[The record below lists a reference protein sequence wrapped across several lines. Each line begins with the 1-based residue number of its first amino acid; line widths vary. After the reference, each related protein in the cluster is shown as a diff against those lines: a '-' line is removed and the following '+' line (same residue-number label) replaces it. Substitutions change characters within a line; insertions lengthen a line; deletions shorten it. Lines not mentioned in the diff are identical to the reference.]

1 MSAVSEAV
9 ALEFR
14 DPSGEPLRFE
24 WRADELAAFDPAV
37 AGEQPVWRFGG
48 ELDWDEI
55 EAVRLLSARLED
67 GRLLAIAALRPA
79 EAQGHGEEITAGA
92 IGDAEA
98 FEQLYETLFS
108 TEYGPDGRPRRVG
121 LELYPAEDSMP
132 IRVAGE
138 TTAVSSSDNGGV
150 SRLSAALMLRAGG
163 EAGTGSLDIL
173 RPS

>member
-24 WRADELAAFDPAV
+24 WRAEELAAFDPAA

-55 EAVRLLSARLED
+55 EAVRLLSARLDD

-79 EAQGHGEEITAGA
+79 GAEGHGEEITAGA

-98 FEQLYETLFS
+98 FEQLYETLF
-108 TEYGPDGRPRRVG
+108 
-121 LELYPAEDSMP
+121 
-132 IRVAGE
+132 
-138 TTAVSSSDNGGV
+138 
-150 SRLSAALMLRAGG
+150 
-163 EAGTGSLDIL
+163 
-173 RPS
+173 